1 MRSLNSLSFPR
12 LMLGVLIAL
21 ALIAL
26 PAQAQVL
33 RIVGAKTYCRAILQ
47 GPVAPKRVTQIGPDR
62 FKEELRSERPD
73 VSRRSPLS
81 WLSGGEASG
90 AQMIGTAEDYQRL
103 GQAPLWDVLIYSVDC
118 GSVPGRPGFVSW
130 AEDFAQK
137 AAVAKEVLQAEVAS
151 ADCPVDAVTGERGT
165 CRKLVG
171 DIKKEDT
178 VVKPA
183 VLSGGYSGMES
194 LNVEDRAVPL
204 PVVKD
209 VVEVI
214 VR

>member
-1 MRSLNSLSFPR
+1 
-12 LMLGVLIAL
+12 MLGVLIAL

-90 AQMIGTAEDYQRL
+90 AQMIGTPA
-103 GQAPLWDVLIYSVDC
+103 GQAPLWDVLIYSVAC

-130 AEDFAQK
+130 AEDFAEK
-137 AAVAKEVLQAEVAS
+137 AAIAREVLQAEVDS
-151 ADCPVDAVTGERGT
+151 VDCPVDSVTGERGT

-171 DIKKEDT
+171 AIKKEDT
-178 VVKPA
+178 VVRPA
-183 VLSGGYSGMES
+183 VLTGGYSGMGS

-204 PVVKD
+204 PVIKD
-209 VVEVI
+209 VVTEPIEVI
-214 VR
+214 R